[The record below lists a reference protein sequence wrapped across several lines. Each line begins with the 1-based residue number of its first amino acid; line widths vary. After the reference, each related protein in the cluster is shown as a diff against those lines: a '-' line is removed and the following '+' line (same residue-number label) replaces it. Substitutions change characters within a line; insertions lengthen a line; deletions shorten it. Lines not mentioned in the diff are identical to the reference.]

1 MPYERKT
8 IDILVSDKLKDI
20 LKDIEHDSEVAR
32 LLLKKR
38 HDKED
43 LVDNPVNY
51 VSISTD
57 DKSKISYLTE
67 DRKKDISEVDY
78 WTSSRRFQTK
88 PGSFIG
94 KVFKNISGKEIEK
107 FSNLFRSQSSK
118 EKFTF
123 NVVKGEKIRSYYDY
137 ESYADNS
144 GSLGA
149 SCMKHE
155 HCMEYLNM
163 YVDNVNHINMLVM
176 LNDDGGLMGRAL
188 LWKFESHKIMDRI
201 YTINDD
207 YLSYYF
213 KQWATSNGYLYK
225 SEQNWCNT
233 LNFEQ
238 IGCKKQELK
247 LSVKL
252 EFTTYKYYP
261 YLDTFKFI
269 DIKNEVLYNYQPEDV
284 NFKTLCASD
293 GTKYSK
299 DYLNF
304 DDIDKVFMYEGDSVK
319 VDYLKIIT
327 HRKNVEWSELNN
339 CFILRKDCIY
349 NEDLNDFVFIGDYSN
364 LNKEFTKNKKLS
376 LDDIRD
382 ILNISSSE
390 MNEIISSYPTQHAI
404 TLAANGGL
412 FNSNNI
418 SNIIEHIQN
427 RRGGL

>member
-20 LKDIEHDSEVAR
+20 LKEIEHDSEVAR
-32 LLLKKR
+32 LLLKRR

-43 LVDNPVNY
+43 LVENPVNY

-94 KVFKNISGKEIEK
+94 KVFKNISGKEVEK
-107 FSNLFRSQSSK
+107 FSNLFRSQSVK
-118 EKFTF
+118 QTF
-123 NVVKGEKIRSYYDY
+123 DFKVVKGEKIRMYYDY
-137 ESYADNS
+137 QSYADDS

-163 YVDNVNHINMLVM
+163 YVDNVNHISMLVM

-188 LWKFESHKIMDRI
+188 LWNFESYKIMDRI
-201 YTINDD
+201 YTINDE
-207 YLSYYF
+207 YFSYYF
-213 KQWATSNGYLYK
+213 KQWATTNGYLYK

-238 IGCKKQELK
+238 IGSKKQELK

-252 EFTTYKYYP
+252 EFSTYKYYP

-293 GTKYSK
+293 GTKFSK
-299 DYLNF
+299 DYLKF

-319 VDYLKIIT
+319 VDYLKIVT
-327 HRKNVEWSELNN
+327 HRKNVEWSQLND
-339 CFILRKDCIY
+339 CVILRKDCVY
-349 NEDLNDFVFIGDYSN
+349 NEELSDFVFSGDYSH
-364 LNKEFTKNKKLS
+364 LNKEFPKNKKIS
-376 LDDIRD
+376 LEEIRK
-382 ILNISSSE
+382 ILNLSSSE
-390 MNEIISSYPTQHAI
+390 ISEIISSYD
-404 TLAANGGL
+404 GL
-412 FNSNNI
+412 FDSNNI
-418 SNIIEHIQN
+418 SNILEHIQN